1 MENNRPIP
9 YPSDEQ
15 KEQSIQFILNEMKK
29 PMSQTQLFKQ
39 LWTMIGWRLIT
50 QQLIIYGISTIVLIR
65 LIVTNAASLS
75 ESLNSNGL
83 SILVS
88 IPLLFA
94 SFLLLT
100 FWRKK
105 EAGTY
110 ELEMTTRYTSMQ
122 VMAAHLLVLVSAVLV
137 IQTSLFA
144 CSALSFQMPN
154 FWIVALLMNGSIL
167 ILTFGHFLLTVH
179 ARFYLWRV
187 LWWGIWLGGNGFM
200 MRLNINE
207 MTLHVGELIVATFLL
222 CALYVLFYQEVMRL
236 CMRVERGDYY
246 AYD

>member
-1 MENNRPIP
+1 MENNRPIL

-15 KEQSIQFILNEMKK
+15 KEQSIQFILNELKQ

-50 QQLIIYGISTIVLIR
+50 QQLIIYCITEIVLISV
-65 LIVTNAASLS
+65 IVTNAATLS
-75 ESLNSNGL
+75 ESSYSNRL

-94 SFLLLT
+94 GFLLLT

-122 VMAAHLLVLVSAVLV
+122 VMAAHLLILVSAVLV

-154 FWIVALLMNGSIL
+154 FWIMALLMNGSIL

-179 ARFYLWRV
+179 VRFYLWRV
-187 LWWGIWLGGNGFM
+187 LWWGSWLGGNGFM

-207 MTLHVGELIVATFLL
+207 M
-222 CALYVLFYQEVMRL
+222 
-236 CMRVERGDYY
+236 
-246 AYD
+246 